1 VLKADGLML
10 SANRGSQPL
19 TYVSLNHYSEI
30 MIKAVQAG
38 QVWRSDENGD
48 NFLVTKVYG
57 ELFTQYAMLRPA
69 KVSAPDAETVRVKIT
84 KDANGMTLPGYTF
97 TQDSQ
102 DF

>member
-1 VLKADGLML
+1 MVKA
-10 SANRGSQPL
+10 
-19 TYVSLNHYSEI
+19 I
-30 MIKAVQAG
+30 QAG

-69 KVSAPDAETVRVKIT
+69 KVSAPDAETIRVKIT
-84 KDANGMTLPGYTF
+84 KDDSGMTLPGYTF